1 MSRGTLRPV
10 RFVEPLTL
18 AALVL
23 ASSWGCTAKLS
34 GEKTDGATTAGG
46 ASGLAGS
53 SGTGNPAAGTG
64 AGAGVDIT
72 DVLGVDPN
80 TLPDGVPASSRAL
93 RLGYSEYD
101 RTLSDLLQLP
111 VGESRNF
118 PEEQPNLGPYEGKGE
133 RAVNERLLN
142 ELTRSAESLATQVVT
157 TPASYAAVVGC
168 EPASSGCRDQFITSF
183 GLRALRQP
191 LSATEKTRYTQLFDR
206 GAELINSGDAF
217 RDGVQLVVEALLQSP
232 KFLYRL
238 EVGEGADD
246 AGKKLTGYE
255 VARRLSYML
264 LGTMPDPQL
273 FEAAA
278 SGALLTAEGLTAQAE
293 RLANDARF
301 GERVLEFHDRWM
313 QLGELNALTKDQ
325 QVFPLFS
332 PELVSSMRAETRRFV
347 TDVTL
352 EQGGTIS
359 ALLTAPYGYADAPLA
374 GLYGLSG
381 SFGSELTRVT
391 HDASSGR
398 KGLFTQASFL
408 AGHSSSS
415 SGTSPILRAVFLLRR
430 VACATIPD
438 PPAGAQMEKPAE
450 EPAEPIVTTRQYF
463 SWKTSM
469 TRCAGC
475 HSLINPTGFAFEHF
489 DGLGQRRE
497 TEKGAPIDASGS
509 LSLGQDQLT
518 FTDAAGLLEGL
529 ASSAQVKACYGKNWL
544 QFAYGRAETQADL
557 RALGL
562 AARDLATPAFT
573 IRDLAVSLTQRP
585 AFTHLPGI
593 LE

>member
-1 MSRGTLRPV
+1 LS
-10 RFVEPLTL
+10 F

-23 ASSWGCTAKLS
+23 ASCWGCTAKIS
-34 GEKTDGATTAGG
+34 GEDAEGVSATAGT
-46 ASGLAGS
+46 SGVAGS
-53 SGTGNPAAGTG
+53 SGAGDPVPGNEG
-64 AGAGVDIT
+64 GVDIT
-72 DVLGVDPN
+72 DLLGVDPN
-80 TLPDGVPASSRAL
+80 TLPDAVPASSRAL

-111 VGESRNF
+111 VDESRNF
-118 PEEQPNLGPYEGKGE
+118 PEEQPNLGPYEGRGE

-142 ELTRSAESLATQVVT
+142 ELTRSAQSLALQVVS
-157 TPASYAAVVGC
+157 TPAAYTAVVGC
-168 EPASSGCRDQFITSF
+168 EPASSGCRDQFIANF

-191 LSATEKTRYTQLFDR
+191 LSAAEKTRYTQLFDR
-206 GAELINSGDAF
+206 GAELVASGDSF

-238 EVGEGADD
+238 EVGEGAGT
-246 AGKKLTGYE
+246 AGKKLTAYE
-255 VARRLSYML
+255 VARRLSYMF
-264 LGTMPDPQL
+264 LGSMPDAQL

-278 SGALLTAEGLTAQAE
+278 SGALLTPEGVAAQAQ
-293 RLANDARF
+293 RLAKDPRF
-301 GERVLEFHDRWM
+301 GERVLEFHERWM
-313 QLGELNALTKDQ
+313 QLGELNTLTKDQ
-325 QVFPLFS
+325 QVFPLFT

-359 ALLTAPYGYADAPLA
+359 ALLTAPYGYVDAPLA
-374 GLYGLSG
+374 SLYGLSG

-398 KGLFTQASFL
+398 KGLFSQASFL

-430 VACATIPD
+430 VGCVTIHD
-438 PPAGAQMEKPAE
+438 PPPGAQMEKPAQ

-463 SWKTSM
+463 TWKTSM
-469 TRCAGC
+469 AQCAGC

-509 LSLGQDQLT
+509 LTLGQDELT
-518 FTDAAGLLEGL
+518 FTDAAGLLDGL
-529 ASSAQVKACYGKNWL
+529 AASAQVKACYAKNWL
-544 QFAYGRAETQADL
+544 QFAYGRAETEADL

-562 AARDLATPAFT
+562 AARDLAAPTFT

-585 AFTHLPGI
+585 AFSHLPGV